1 MLDHLWLWYH
11 HAIVAHG
18 RQPLLFALLAFILT
32 FVITRMITR
41 LIRSGRGPFSNVSSG
56 DVHVHHVVPGVV
68 TLLLGGVLIMS
79 SSRFGPWNSVGAVL
93 FGIGAALVLDE
104 FALILHLDDVYW
116 SREGALSVDAITVAT
131 VVLAS
136 VLFVAAPENP
146 PGPDRTDP
154 HVKALAPA
162 MFFAFWML
170 PVAITVA
177 KGKLITAALAVLNPV
192 FGWIGAVRLAK
203 PGSPFAQLRYR
214 TRPAK
219 MARARARE
227 AAWERRVLPVR
238 NWWAT
243 HVFGL
248 SLAEPAPTKAAEALL
263 AQTTQTDRPSPTAQP
278 AVADEA
284 ERPPSD

>member
-1 MLDHLWLWYH
+1 M
-11 HAIVAHG
+11 
-18 RQPLLFALLAFILT
+18 
-32 FVITRMITR
+32 
-41 LIRSGRGPFSNVSSG
+41 
-56 DVHVHHVVPGVV
+56 
-68 TLLLGGVLIMS
+68 
-79 SSRFGPWNSVGAVL
+79 
-93 FGIGAALVLDE
+93 
-104 FALILHLDDVYW
+104 
-116 SREGALSVDAITVAT
+116 DAITVAT

-227 AAWERRVLPVR
+227 AAWG
-238 NWWAT
+238 AT
-243 HVFGL
+243 RASG
-248 SLAEPAPTKAAEALL
+248 
-263 AQTTQTDRPSPTAQP
+263 AQLVGDPSSASPSPSRRRRRRP
-278 AVADEA
+278 RRCWP
-284 ERPPSD
+284 RPPRPTGRPRQHSPRWRTKPSGPRPIDRQDQAAVRSAARAASTAWSR